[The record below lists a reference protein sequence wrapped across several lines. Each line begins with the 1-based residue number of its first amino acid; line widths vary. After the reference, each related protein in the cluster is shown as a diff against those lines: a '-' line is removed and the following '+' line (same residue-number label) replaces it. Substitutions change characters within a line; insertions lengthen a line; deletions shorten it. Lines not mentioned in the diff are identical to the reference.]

1 MFCRRYP
8 SPKRVLC
15 CALVLIN
22 CLDTQSEVFQ
32 FLSLTHHSP
41 YPYVLFP
48 TKQYIE
54 SNTMAVTAPTY
65 VLEESLSSQ
74 KLWKQ
79 TAGNRPPQPVE
90 ERAYFEQMWAQNFAR
105 SSVKYEIPVEV
116 LTAST
121 PISISPFNDERF
133 IDDENISNY
142 NLAGTFHNVEDTT
155 GGGVDGDHDAD
166 CVAEAAL
173 NQQQHQQRGGSVHMY
188 FDPNRHKGYNLK
200 TLGPHHHHHTL
211 VNKKV
216 NNVNGENTMTVLVRG
231 DNVFGTTVS
240 KSFQRVNEH
249 GEQTDGIDT
258 VSISIASYRV
268 VEVRQVC
275 CRLLRYSFGHL
286 CFLLIP

>member
-1 MFCRRYP
+1 
-8 SPKRVLC
+8 
-15 CALVLIN
+15 
-22 CLDTQSEVFQ
+22 
-32 FLSLTHHSP
+32 
-41 YPYVLFP
+41 
-48 TKQYIE
+48 
-54 SNTMAVTAPTY
+54 MAVTAPTY

-133 IDDENISNY
+133 IDDENIISNY

-155 GGGVDGDHDAD
+155 GGGAGGDHDAD
-166 CVAEAAL
+166 CIAEAAL
-173 NQQQHQQRGGSVHMY
+173 NQQQQHQQRYSSNGAVHMY
-188 FDPNRHKGYNLK
+188 FDPNRHKEYNLK

-249 GEQTDGIDT
+249 GEQTDGVDT

-268 VEVRQVC
+268 VEVRQFCLSFTLLFFWPSFVLTPSLKSHRNTASMHSTLSSSVMVTFVIPSVC
-275 CRLLRYSFGHL
+275 GSDTRT
-286 CFLLIP
+286 FLNLVVR